1 MLTIDDVVIF
11 ADGLDHPECVAVH
24 PDGSVWAGGEAGQV
38 YRISRD
44 GLVIEEVTNT
54 KGFNLGIAFSPDAS
68 WLAICDLKNKCVWK
82 YHLQTNVLSVFAE
95 GADRHLF
102 NIPNYASFSKNG
114 HLFISDSGAFR
125 KNIGKIFCFDTNGNG
140 EVWHEG
146 PFNFTNG
153 LALSDK
159 EDWLYVVST
168 WLPGVERV
176 QIKKDGSAGVRE
188 IFCVL
193 PKTCPDGIAFDKEMN
208 LYIGCYTPNVIYKVT
223 PAKEISILLDDWEA
237 HTLSNP
243 TNIAFGGADFDELYT
258 ANLGRWHIS
267 KIAVG
272 AKGLPLACHRL

>member
-114 HLFISDSGAFR
+114 HLFISDSGAFI
-125 KNIGKIFCFDTNGNG
+125 KNIGKRFKKAPQ
-140 EVWHEG
+140 H
-146 PFNFTNG
+146 
-153 LALSDK
+153 
-159 EDWLYVVST
+159 
-168 WLPGVERV
+168 GV
-176 QIKKDGSAGVRE
+176 QKS
-188 IFCVL
+188 
-193 PKTCPDGIAFDKEMN
+193 
-208 LYIGCYTPNVIYKVT
+208 
-223 PAKEISILLDDWEA
+223 
-237 HTLSNP
+237 TLSP
-243 TNIAFGGADFDELYT
+243 WEL
-258 ANLGRWHIS
+258 
-267 KIAVG
+267 KM
-272 AKGLPLACHRL
+272 